1 MIKETFK
8 KLRAWYEKTMN
19 SLMEIEPVKP
29 KQQEVKKPKAAPLRY
44 TINVCIGE
52 QTLSLKVTEATE
64 RQYREVAKR
73 LNDDYQNYRQQFPDA
88 SSERLLAILALKEG
102 LSKTSK

>member
-1 MIKETFK
+1 MWVK
-8 KLRAWYEKTMN
+8 KRGAWYEDTMN
-19 SLMEIEPVKP
+19 SMMEIESEKP
-29 KQQEVKKPKAAPLRY
+29 KQQEVKRLKATPQRY
-44 TINVCIGE
+44 PINVCIGE
-52 QTLSLKVTEATE
+52 QTISLKVTETTE
-64 RQYREVAKR
+64 HQYREVAKR